1 MAKKFV
7 RNITNSKLRGMSKE
21 PLDTNVQNDLLSD
34 EEDAFIRNKNEYHCL
49 TDNIKSISITDND
62 YIKVKTTGKN
72 TRRIDVNVLLDF
84 FTWIEQEF
92 LANKTSIE
100 NLETSIENL
109 ETRINSIEERFN
121 DET

>member
-7 RNITNSKLRGMSKE
+7 RNITNSKLRGNNKE

-62 YIKVKTTGKN
+62 LIKVNTTGKN
-72 TRRIDVNVLLDF
+72 TRRLDVSDLV
-84 FTWIEQEF
+84 
-92 LANKTSIE
+92 NKISTLEGYITS
-100 NLETSIENL
+100 L
-109 ETRINSIEERFN
+109 ETRIKDLEDLNIYSRLTDIENRIIALE
-121 DET
+121 E